1 MKLNGQIALITGG
14 GRGLGRAFAQ
24 ALAGAGMHVFVT
36 ARSEEELRE
45 TVQHIRDRGGAAG
58 ALAGDVTDAG
68 AVQQI
73 VASVEGQV
81 GPLDLLINNAGT
93 FRAFGRIADIDPQEW
108 WREVEINLRGPFLY
122 TRAALP
128 AMIER
133 GRGRIINVASGAGL
147 RPFETISAYN
157 VSKAALIRLTENT
170 ALEVREQGI
179 NVFAIDPG
187 TVRTPMNA
195 YVHDSPEVA
204 RTAPLVQQWFHELYA
219 AKGDT
224 PIEKAVDVVL
234 QIASGKA
241 DALTGCFFGVKDDI
255 DVLAEQAE
263 SIHQESRRKLR
274 MQM

>member
-1 MKLNGQIALITGG
+1 MKIESRIALITGG
-14 GRGLGRAFAQ
+14 GRGLGRAFAL
-24 ALAGAGMHVFVT
+24 ALADAGMHVVVT
-36 ARSEEELRE
+36 ARSEGELQE
-45 TVQHIRDRGGAAG
+45 VVQHIRDQGGSASARV
-58 ALAGDVTDAG
+58 GDVTDPG

-73 VASVEGQV
+73 VESVEGEV
-81 GPLDLLINNAGT
+81 GPIDLLINNAGT
-93 FRAFGRIADIDPQEW
+93 FRAFGRIAEIDPQEW

-122 TRAALP
+122 TRALLP
-128 AMIER
+128 AMIKR

-147 RPFETISAYN
+147 QPFETISAYN

-170 ALEVREQGI
+170 ALEVQAQGI
-179 NVFAIDPG
+179 RVFAIDPG

-204 RTAPLVQQWFHELYA
+204 RRAPLVQQWFHELYA

-255 DVLAEQAE
+255 GALAKEADAVQR
-263 SIHQESRRKLR
+263 ESRRKLR